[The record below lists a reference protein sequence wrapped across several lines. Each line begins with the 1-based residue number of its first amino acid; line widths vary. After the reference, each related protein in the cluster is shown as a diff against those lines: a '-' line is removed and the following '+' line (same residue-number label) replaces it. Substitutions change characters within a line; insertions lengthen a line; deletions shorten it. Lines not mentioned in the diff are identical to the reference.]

1 MLLRLVSDREGIPVA
16 VQTIDFLRECDKQMF
31 LAYFFILFSLRKAV
45 KTTLVEFKDL
55 EALNVQ

>member
-16 VQTIDFLRECDKQMF
+16 VQTIDFLWECDKQMF